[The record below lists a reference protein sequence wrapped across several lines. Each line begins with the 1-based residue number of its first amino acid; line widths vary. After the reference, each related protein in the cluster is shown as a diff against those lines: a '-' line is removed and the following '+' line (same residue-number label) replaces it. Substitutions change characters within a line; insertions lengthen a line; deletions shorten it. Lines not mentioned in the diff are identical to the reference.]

1 LLLIRSGLTPLGPAV
16 RPGDD
21 LPQTKEIAM
30 KTMMD
35 RQKPLIERSGRVVVW
50 VVLQMTDDGDDAKG
64 HA

>member
-1 LLLIRSGLTPLGPAV
+1 
-16 RPGDD
+16 
-21 LPQTKEIAM
+21 
-30 KTMMD
+30 MD